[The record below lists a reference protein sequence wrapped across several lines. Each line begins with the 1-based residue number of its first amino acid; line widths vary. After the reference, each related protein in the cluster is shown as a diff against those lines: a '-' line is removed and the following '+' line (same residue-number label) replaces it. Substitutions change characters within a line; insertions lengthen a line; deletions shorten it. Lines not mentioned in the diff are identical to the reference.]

1 MINIGNIVT
10 KQANLKA
17 NKLAVYD
24 QPNDKRVSF
33 SELNNMVNKI
43 ANTLLELGVCKG
55 DRVSILSQNCVEY
68 FALFFACAK
77 TGAILQTLN
86 WRLADQEISKIV
98 SNGDPK
104 VFIYQG
110 QFSETV
116 EHLKS
121 TENNVA
127 HWLGYGPESDN
138 LLYTIIE
145 PASTKEPKP
154 DWTVGGEDPLLFFIL
169 VAQQATLKVRFIRI
183 SLPISEC

>member
-43 ANTLLELGVCKG
+43 ANTLLELGVGKG

-77 TGAILQTLN
+77 TGTILQTLN
-86 WRLADQEISKIV
+86 WRLADKEISKIM
-98 SNGDPK
+98 SNGDPR

-110 QFSETV
+110 QFSGTADY
-116 EHLKS
+116 LKS
-121 TENNVA
+121 TENNVM
-127 HWLGYGPESDN
+127 HWLGYGQETDN
-138 LLYTIIE
+138 SLYTTIE
-145 PASTKEPKP
+145 PASTHEPKP
-154 DWTVGGEDPLLFFIL
+154 DWTVG
-169 VAQQATLKVRFIRI
+169 
-183 SLPISEC
+183 

>member
-43 ANTLLELGVCKG
+43 ANTLLELGIGKG

-86 WRLADQEISKIV
+86 WRLADQEISKIM

-104 VFIYQG
+104 VFIYQVRACAR
-110 QFSETV
+110 T
-116 EHLKS
+116 
-121 TENNVA
+121 
-127 HWLGYGPESDN
+127 N
-138 LLYTIIE
+138 LSNMYIRSCTYI
-145 PASTKEPKP
+145 
-154 DWTVGGEDPLLFFIL
+154 
-169 VAQQATLKVRFIRI
+169 AQTGINKRNLIKKICYV
-183 SLPISEC
+183 LN

>member
-43 ANTLLELGVCKG
+43 ANTLLELGVGKG

-77 TGAILQTLN
+77 TGTILQTLN
-86 WRLADQEISKIV
+86 WRLADQEISKISLMV
-98 SNGDPK
+98 TRK
-104 VFIYQG
+104 F
-110 QFSETV
+110 
-116 EHLKS
+116 L
-121 TENNVA
+121 
-127 HWLGYGPESDN
+127 
-138 LLYTIIE
+138 
-145 PASTKEPKP
+145 
-154 DWTVGGEDPLLFFIL
+154 
-169 VAQQATLKVRFIRI
+169 FIRDNFLI
-183 SLPISEC
+183 LLIILKAQKIM

>member
-43 ANTLLELGVCKG
+43 ANTLLELGVGKG

-86 WRLADQEISKIV
+86 WRLADQEISKIM

-110 QFSETV
+110 QF
-116 EHLKS
+116 
-121 TENNVA
+121 
-127 HWLGYGPESDN
+127 
-138 LLYTIIE
+138 
-145 PASTKEPKP
+145 
-154 DWTVGGEDPLLFFIL
+154 
-169 VAQQATLKVRFIRI
+169 
-183 SLPISEC
+183 

>member
-110 QFSETV
+110 QFSSV
-116 EHLKS
+116 CCIWYSFSLK
-121 TENNVA
+121 
-127 HWLGYGPESDN
+127 PQR
-138 LLYTIIE
+138 YT
-145 PASTKEPKP
+145 
-154 DWTVGGEDPLLFFIL
+154 
-169 VAQQATLKVRFIRI
+169 
-183 SLPISEC
+183 

>member
-24 QPNDKRVSF
+24 QPNDKRITF
-33 SELNNMVNKI
+33 AELNNIVNKI
-43 ANTLLELGVCKG
+43 ANTFLASGVKKG

-86 WRLADQEISKIV
+86 WRLADQEIVKIM

-110 QFSETV
+110 RFSNTAEYI
-116 EHLKS
+116 KS
-121 TENNVA
+121 NENNIIK
-127 HWLGYGPESDN
+127 N
-138 LLYTIIE
+138 L
-145 PASTKEPKP
+145 KP
-154 DWTVGGEDPLLFFIL
+154 MME
-169 VAQQATLKVRFIRI
+169 
-183 SLPISEC
+183 